1 MTMTDPIADFLTRL
15 RNAALAKHWLIEVPA
30 SKLKASIAALLVKE
44 GFLDSVEPAADGKKM
59 INIKL
64 AQRPDGQPAVS
75 QVRRVSSPG
84 RRVYVDRHH
93 LPRVMN
99 DYGIAILSTSQGLM
113 TNREARKR
121 KLGGEIICEIT

>member
-15 RNAALAKHWLIEVPA
+15 RNAALARHWTIEVPA
-30 SKLKASIAALLVKE
+30 SKLKAAIASLLVKE
-44 GFLDSVEPAADGKKM
+44 GFLTSVEPKSDGQALV
-59 INIKL
+59 IKL
-64 AQRPDGQPAVS
+64 TQQTDGQPMLR
-75 QVRRVSSPG
+75 QIRRVSKPG
-84 RRVYVDRHH
+84 LRVYVDRHH

-121 KLGGEIICEIT
+121 KLGGEIICEVS

>member
-15 RNAALAKHWLIEVPA
+15 RNAALARHWTIEVPA
-30 SKLKASIAALLVKE
+30 SKLKAAIASLLVKE
-44 GFLDSVEPAADGKKM
+44 GFLTRVEPKSDGQALV
-59 INIKL
+59 IKL
-64 AQRPDGQPAVS
+64 TQQTDGQPMLR
-75 QVRRVSSPG
+75 QIRRVSKPG
-84 RRVYVDRHH
+84 LRVYVDRHH

-121 KLGGEIICEIT
+121 KLGGEIICEVS